1 MSFSVGFLLNAYSE
15 TVLLAIFDAWGGPY
29 LSFRKILVEYFIA
42 ELCNSKGIMKIG
54 RTAFF
59 ASCFSSPPSLHIEL
73 NAQPQSSALCFLSVG
88 FLHVLSSSEVDKRG
102 NNLLLILLFFSCSL
116 GSPVPV
122 LLSSQQC

>member
-29 LSFRKILVEYFIA
+29 LSFRKILVEYFVA
-42 ELCNSKGIMKIG
+42 ELCNSRGIMKIG

-73 NAQPQSSALCFLSVG
+73 DAQQQSSALCFL
-88 FLHVLSSSEVDKRG
+88 HVLSSSDVDKRG
-102 NNLLLILLFFSCSL
+102 NNLLRILLFFPALWVFLYQCCSL
-116 GSPVPV
+116 
-122 LLSSQQC
+122 LSHANPQV